1 MFIRRALTECYPLQG
16 YQIYLLSHSVCFI
29 CNTVLRTN
37 KLEVM
42 KLDLQINTDSTR
54 VHVITGPKRTVV
66 AFQRGTDQSMAD
78 LSKMLFHFLLLL
90 LGLMASSVGGV
101 SIHGGEEAAEGEFPY
116 IISIRRI
123 ANAFQH
129 M

>member
-78 LSKMLFHFLLLL
+78 LSKLLFHLLLL

-101 SIHGGEEAAEGEFPY
+101 SIHGGEEAVEGEFPY